1 MTGVVGVV
9 TPLYFTQTNHYLRQK
24 QQNVEAGEIA
34 YSVVNVSVNKLPAQ
48 WEEGVWCQSLHAGSW
63 FCEGDGWW
71 YLFLG

>member
-48 WEEGVWCQSLHAGSW
+48 
-63 FCEGDGWW
+63 
-71 YLFLG
+71 